1 MNHGRSNS
9 QQNLQSH
16 DLQCQ
21 DDMAWHLA
29 DTKWMLSMVG
39 TAVGAGILYLPIGA
53 GAYGIWP
60 LLGLAVICTPMILLP
75 HRNLTRFCL
84 HARAAGGDLTDI
96 IQQAFPVTVA
106 RVLVAVCFL
115 AIFPNLLLYATG
127 ITNVTA
133 SFLEHQL
140 HVEVMDRSWLVLI
153 IMSVVVCVLIC
164 GERWVLR
171 VASSLVVPLGVVL
184 FVLSLYLIPQW
195 HWETLQQPVSMRDF
209 EQTLFTV
216 TPLLVFAFNH
226 SPVCPAMARSYYSA
240 HRTVN
245 AAQMKADQT
254 HLYAAGLM
262 LLLTFFF
269 VISCVMTLS
278 HEQIIYAQKENL
290 PALSVLAQVT
300 DNNLFSIVAPLIAFL
315 AILSSFFGFYIGAM
329 EVLNSSFRRLFIRV
343 GLEPDKK
350 LIRAASLATVTV
362 SCCLVAMANWS
373 VLEMMEAVVAPMVA
387 IMLFF
392 IPVISFYRSDRMK
405 MLRRVSA
412 DVYVLLMG
420 AIALSGYLFS
430 KLLG

>member
-9 QQNLQSH
+9 PQDLQSH
-16 DLQCQ
+16 DVQCQ

-53 GAYGIWP
+53 GVYGIWP
-60 LLGLAVICTPMILLP
+60 LLGLAVICTPMVLLP

-96 IQQAFPVTVA
+96 IQQAFPVRAA
-106 RVLVAVCFL
+106 RILVAVCFL

-140 HVEVMDRSWLVLI
+140 NFEVVNRSWLVLAV
-153 IMSVVVCVLIC
+153 MSAVVGVLIC
-164 GERWVLR
+164 GESWILR
-171 VASSLVVPLGVVL
+171 VASSLVVPLGIVL

-195 HWETLQQPVSMRDF
+195 HWELLQQPVHMKDF

-226 SPVCPAMARSYYSA
+226 SPVCPAVARSYFSSHRSVNSA
-240 HRTVN
+240 QV
-245 AAQMKADQT
+245 KADQT
-254 HLYAAGLM
+254 HFYAAGLM
-262 LLLTFFF
+262 LLLTLFF

-278 HEQIIYAQKENL
+278 PEQIIYAQQENL
-290 PALSVLAQVT
+290 PALSVLAEVT
-300 DNNLFSIVAPLIAFL
+300 DNHLFSIVAPMIAFL
-315 AILSSFFGFYIGAM
+315 AILSSFFGFYIGAI
-329 EVLNSSFRRLFIRV
+329 EVLNSGFQRLFVRV
-343 GLEPDKK
+343 GLKPDRN
-350 LIRAASLATVTV
+350 LIRAASLVTVTI
-362 SCCLVAMANWS
+362 SCCVVAIANWS
-373 VLEMMEAVVAPMVA
+373 VLEIMEAVVAPMIA

-392 IPVISFYRSDRMK
+392 IPVISFYRSERMK
-405 MLRRVSA
+405 PLRRLSA

-420 AIALSGYLFS
+420 TVAVTGYLFS